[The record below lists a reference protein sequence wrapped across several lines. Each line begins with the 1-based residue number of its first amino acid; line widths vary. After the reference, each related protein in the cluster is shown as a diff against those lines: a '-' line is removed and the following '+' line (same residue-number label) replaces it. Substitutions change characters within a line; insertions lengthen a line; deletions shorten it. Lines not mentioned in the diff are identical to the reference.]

1 MKKRYFHSIDSLRFF
16 AFLKVYLLHLP
27 IQGDFPIF
35 SFLKSGGG
43 IGVSFFFVLSGFLI
57 SYLLIFEKVKKNR
70 INLKKFFFRRAL
82 RIWPLYFLMVIIVF
96 IIPFD
101 FKEKIGFHMV
111 GGGYDLDWKY
121 SFTFLENYKM
131 LLADQFPKT
140 TPITVFWSL
149 CIEEHFYLLWMISL
163 FIIPIKHV
171 LKFLFLCIF
180 ISWEARAL
188 ETNIFNN
195 SLIVSNDL
203 FTNLDYFAIGG
214 LLAYFIVT
222 DYQKIIDFIQNI
234 SVQIKR
240 LMVIVVVLVVVFQK
254 YILPNEYGTILY
266 ILRPTIISLL
276 FCILISIFLP
286 ENSSIKIKSKL
297 LSFLGVRGYG
307 LYIYHIIFI
316 HCGFQYCITENIK
329 IDNWLVIGAFIIFTL
344 GGTIILSSISY
355 KYFEMPFLAFREK
368 KYFN

>member
-1 MKKRYFHSIDSLRFF
+1 
-16 AFLKVYLLHLP
+16 
-27 IQGDFPIF
+27 
-35 SFLKSGGG
+35 
-43 IGVSFFFVLSGFLI
+43 
-57 SYLLIFEKVKKNR
+57 
-70 INLKKFFFRRAL
+70 
-82 RIWPLYFLMVIIVF
+82 
-96 IIPFD
+96 
-101 FKEKIGFHMV
+101 
-111 GGGYDLDWKY
+111 
-121 SFTFLENYKM
+121 
-131 LLADQFPKT
+131 
-140 TPITVFWSL
+140 
-149 CIEEHFYLLWMISL
+149 MISL

-180 ISWEARAL
+180 ISWEARAH
-188 ETNIFNN
+188 ETFIFNN

-234 SVQIKR
+234 SLQIKR

-286 ENSSIKIKSKL
+286 ENSSIKIKSKI

>member
-1 MKKRYFHSIDSLRFF
+1 
-16 AFLKVYLLHLP
+16 
-27 IQGDFPIF
+27 
-35 SFLKSGGG
+35 
-43 IGVSFFFVLSGFLI
+43 
-57 SYLLIFEKVKKNR
+57 
-70 INLKKFFFRRAL
+70 
-82 RIWPLYFLMVIIVF
+82 
-96 IIPFD
+96 
-101 FKEKIGFHMV
+101 
-111 GGGYDLDWKY
+111 
-121 SFTFLENYKM
+121 
-131 LLADQFPKT
+131 
-140 TPITVFWSL
+140 
-149 CIEEHFYLLWMISL
+149 MISL

-180 ISWEARAL
+180 ISWEARAH
-188 ETNIFNN
+188 ETFIFNN

-307 LYIYHIIFI
+307 L
-316 HCGFQYCITENIK
+316 
-329 IDNWLVIGAFIIFTL
+329 
-344 GGTIILSSISY
+344 
-355 KYFEMPFLAFREK
+355 
-368 KYFN
+368 